1 MQQKFVSEVFYNE
14 KEKIYDFK
22 NREVDQFEYQK
33 YYNVQGYLTRYLG
46 EEIRLEAE
54 RLFRNYCGDFWCK
67 NIITQTIPCCIIN
80 YLNEQKDFWN
90 NEYNLL
96 YDGNQKNKNMKKQKK
111 LLKNEKTKKINL
123 ELNIPRGKI
132 LKHINKSQN
141 DNLIKTCIDKLN
153 STWEKLKPIKKD
165 SKILYFENKCL
176 KLKDFIYD
184 FNLKK

>member
-1 MQQKFVSEVFYNE
+1 MN
-14 KEKIYDFK
+14 
-22 NREVDQFEYQK
+22 
-33 YYNVQGYLTRYLG
+33 
-46 EEIRLEAE
+46 
-54 RLFRNYCGDFWCK
+54 
-67 NIITQTIPCCIIN
+67 TIFFMTGI
-80 YLNEQKDFWN
+80 K
-90 NEYNLL
+90 
-96 YDGNQKNKNMKKQKK
+96 KNKNMKKQKK

-123 ELNIPRGKI
+123 ELNILRGKI

-184 FNLKK
+184 FNLKKNKRKYHKFKCGFR